1 MESITGEVAGV
12 LGATVITD
20 SLDPASDSSG
30 EGGKITEN
38 PPENLIEAE
47 IKNELYSP

>member
-20 SLDPASDSSG
+20 SLDPASDSLR
-30 EGGKITEN
+30 EGGKN
-38 PPENLIEAE
+38 H
-47 IKNELYSP
+47 